1 MSKKTES
8 SILSLAPSD
17 QAPVIIPEID
27 NLEEEEIGEAVLKIF
42 VPGQTYFDYQDI
54 LNKGVAN
61 ATDKEGENRAIYNAQ
76 IWLLC
81 QVYEVALPD
90 GKTRPLGLDDI
101 ACLEGEELA
110 FRISDVM
117 SVSFKVNF
125 LDGKENLKD
134 SWFFEETNTGA
145 RFRVQKL
152 SVEKGIDIQK
162 VSQADP
168 TGVKLTRWLIT
179 QRITIND
186 EPITEEDF
194 KTKIDF
200 ATTVLMAQKIDF
212 LLRTFQRGRT
222 SFSIR
227 STRAGTGKI

>member
-1 MSKKTES
+1 MTKKLES
-8 SILSLAPSD
+8 STLSLNPSD
-17 QAPVIIPEID
+17 QAPLIIPEID
-27 NLEEEEIGEAVLKIF
+27 NLEEEEIGEAILKDF

-61 ATDKEGENRAIYNAQ
+61 ASDKVEENRAIYNAQ

-81 QVYEVALPD
+81 QVYEVQLPD
-90 GKTRPLGLDDI
+90 GKMRPLGLDDI

-110 FRISDVM
+110 FRIADVM
-117 SVSFKVNF
+117 SVSFKIDF
-125 LDGKENLKD
+125 LDGTDNLKD
-134 SWFFEETNTGA
+134 TWQFEVTSTGA

-152 SVEKGIDIQK
+152 PVDKGIELQK
-162 VSQADP
+162 LSQADP
-168 TGVKLTRWLIT
+168 TGVKLSRWLIT

-186 EPITEEDF
+186 EPIAEEDF

-227 STRAGTGKI
+227 NTRAGRGKT